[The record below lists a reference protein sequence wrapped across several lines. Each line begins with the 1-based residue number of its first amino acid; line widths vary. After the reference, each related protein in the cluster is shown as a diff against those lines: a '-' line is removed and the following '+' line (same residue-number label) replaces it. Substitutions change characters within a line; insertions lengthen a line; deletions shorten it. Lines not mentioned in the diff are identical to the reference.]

1 LDGKHTIFGK
11 LVGGMAVL
19 DKMESVPA
27 GDNDCPTHE
36 IIINE
41 AVVFVDPFADY
52 EKTEQRRIS
61 DVSSKKRKTGEC

>member
-41 AVVFVDPFADY
+41 AVVFVDPFAAKSVKLANV
-52 EKTEQRRIS
+52 ETNLK
-61 DVSSKKRKTGEC
+61 